1 MNDNTITTNKTDR
14 KAPHNK
20 GKKLFVP
27 GTKGR
32 GEKYTT
38 QQKNNVLG
46 YLRKNYIAEDRR
58 FVRGTMRKLFIEKG
72 VTYNTAVL
80 WAKEAG
86 MELPTVRSL
95 NVR

>member
-1 MNDNTITTNKTDR
+1 MNDNTITTNKTT

-32 GEKYTT
+32 GEKYTN

-72 VTYNTAVL
+72 VTYNTAIL
-80 WAKEAG
+80 WAKQAG